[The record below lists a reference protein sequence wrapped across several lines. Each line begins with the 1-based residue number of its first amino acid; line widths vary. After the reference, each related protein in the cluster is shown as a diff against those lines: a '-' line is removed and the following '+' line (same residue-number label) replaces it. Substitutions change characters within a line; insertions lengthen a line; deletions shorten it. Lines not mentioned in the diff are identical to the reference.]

1 MDRVALLMVVP
12 ASLALPFWPVEGPLW
27 PVEVPLLPVE
37 APVEAVAPPGAAGAA
52 VAAAWAAAALDT
64 ARKRRRD
71 HSLLNF
77 IVLTFAV

>member
-1 MDRVALLMVVP
+1 MFRCA
-12 ASLALPFWPVEGPLW
+12 A
-27 PVEVPLLPVE
+27 
-37 APVEAVAPPGAAGAA
+37 AVAEAAFGAVCERPLS